1 MMHRLVVFGI
11 LLCLGES
18 SKSQTFL
25 TIKPILAFSAS
36 AQIPVL
42 NDGNDNTPISHIH
55 YIASLQLVTTE
66 EQFFCAGVFISQKAV
81 LTLASCFYQK

>member
-1 MMHRLVVFGI
+1 MI
-11 LLCLGES
+11 
-18 SKSQTFL
+18 
-25 TIKPILAFSAS
+25 
-36 AQIPVL
+36 

-81 LTLASCFYQK
+81 LTLATCFYQKYIKNIWNICKTWNGDIYV